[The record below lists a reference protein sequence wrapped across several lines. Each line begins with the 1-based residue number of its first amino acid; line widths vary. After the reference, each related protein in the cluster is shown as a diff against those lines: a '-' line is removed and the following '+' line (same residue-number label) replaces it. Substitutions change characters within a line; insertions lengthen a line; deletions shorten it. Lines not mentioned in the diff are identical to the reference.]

1 MFCSEELSFL
11 PYKNQNKSLTFSF
24 GEGKFKLKNW
34 RHTNLGV
41 NTTEIE
47 SKAEDNF
54 SASSTQLYILAGVY
68 LACSILSAVV
78 VAVFVDPLS
87 K

>member
-1 MFCSEELSFL
+1 M
-11 PYKNQNKSLTFSF
+11 NFSQEF
-24 GEGKFKLKNW
+24 YYLKNKV
-34 RHTNLGV
+34 GV
-41 NTTEIE
+41 VDFTKARGLVKFQSPRVQIE

-68 LACSILSAVV
+68 LACSILSAIV